1 MSTMYTIDEV
11 NKHNNE
17 NDSWI
22 ILDGDVYDITKF
34 IPIHLGCKKVFQGY
48 YGKDATDIFN
58 TFHS

>member
-11 NKHNNE
+11 SKHNNE

-34 IPIHLGCKKVFQGY
+34 IPIHPGGKKVFQG
-48 YGKDATDIFN
+48 
-58 TFHS
+58 

>member
-11 NKHNNE
+11 SKHNNE

-34 IPIHLGCKKVFQGY
+34 IPIHPGGKKVFQGY